1 MKTWRNYQNMQ
12 LIWPT
17 HEYFT
22 RAKSRQDLDTFLSI
36 EKWFCEFQVCSLLH
50 FMEIMT
56 QRLPFIRLIPISS
69 PHWQRAMK
77 YLYIHRRLSF
87 PLIKKIMKIINLP
100 SFASNAK
107 MTAKGHITAFSRT
120 LKSSFIA
127 LNHLPRQ
134 IFTVILRTSFRN
146 STTKSLIHL
155 KVEHMLKINFTH
167 KVLLLNRNVCLRI

>member
-1 MKTWRNYQNMQ
+1 MKELPKYAIDMTNSWILHSSKIQ
-12 LIWPT
+12 
-17 HEYFT
+17 T
-22 RAKSRQDLDTFLSI
+22 RLRHTFLSI

-134 IFTVILRTSFRN
+134 IFTVILRTSLRN

-155 KVEHMLKINFTH
+155 KV
-167 KVLLLNRNVCLRI
+167 

>member
-1 MKTWRNYQNMQ
+1 MKELPKYAIDTTNSWILHSSKIQ
-12 LIWPT
+12 
-17 HEYFT
+17 T
-22 RAKSRQDLDTFLSI
+22 RLRHTFLSI

-87 PLIKKIMKIINLP
+87 PLIKKIMKIVNLP

-107 MTAKGHITAFSRT
+107 ISDRERSHNCILTDFEKLFYRSQSFAQTNFYSYIENIFSQFYHQ
-120 LKSSFIA
+120 K
-127 LNHLPRQ
+127 LNPFEGLAHAE
-134 IFTVILRTSFRN
+134 N
-146 STTKSLIHL
+146 
-155 KVEHMLKINFTH
+155 
-167 KVLLLNRNVCLRI
+167 

>member
-1 MKTWRNYQNMQ
+1 MIDELLYFKISCIKWTYENMKELPKYAIDMTNSWILHSSKIQ
-12 LIWPT
+12 
-17 HEYFT
+17 T
-22 RAKSRQDLDTFLSI
+22 RLRHTFLSI

-155 KVEHMLKINFTH
+155 KV
-167 KVLLLNRNVCLRI
+167 